1 MKLRL
6 TDEARA
12 DLSSIR
18 AYTAREFGAQQAT
31 RYMMRLRGG
40 FKTLRQ
46 HPEIGYRIDHLK
58 PDHRC
63 FQIGYHRIFYTMKD
77 DIIVVVAVL
86 HDSQLPK
93 RHWAQ
98 RDTK

>member
-6 TDEARA
+6 TDDARA

-18 AYTAREFGAQQAT
+18 GYTKREFGVEQTKQ
-31 RYMMRLRGG
+31 YMSQLRSG

-46 HPEIGYRIDHLK
+46 HPEIGYSIDHLK
-58 PDHRC
+58 LGYRC
-63 FQIGYHRIFYTMKD
+63 FQIGHHRIFYTMRD
-77 DIIVVVAVL
+77 DAIIVVAVL

-93 RHWAQ
+93 RHW
-98 RDTK
+98 